1 VLALESLLELLL
13 VLLGLY
19 PLLGVVVLGDDRD
32 RILSARRRRA
42 AALDSF
48 DAAIVGASDEDAKR
62 AGLDAELEGVL
73 RRPARCRS
81 QPWMRRRATSIVS
94 RRGARRHGR
103 RQRASPG
110 PRIRPVRR

>member
-42 AALDSF
+42 TALDSF

-62 AGLDAELEGVL
+62 AGLDAELEGSVTETGSL
-73 RRPARCRS
+73 SIATLDAAAQCRERRC
-81 QPWMRRRATSIVS
+81 
-94 RRGARRHGR
+94 
-103 RQRASPG
+103 
-110 PRIRPVRR
+110 